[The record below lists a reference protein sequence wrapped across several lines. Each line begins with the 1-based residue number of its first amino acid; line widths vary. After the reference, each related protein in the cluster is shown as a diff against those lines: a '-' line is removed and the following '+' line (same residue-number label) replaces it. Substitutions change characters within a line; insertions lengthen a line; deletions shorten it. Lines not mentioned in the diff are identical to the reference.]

1 MFDIQGGKE
10 YFIAASDAF
19 SVLDISSVLVQK
31 KKKKSKPLKAVLCSL
46 PIFFNKKIK

>member
-31 KKKKSKPLKAVLCSL
+31 KKKSKPLKAVLCSL

>member
-31 KKKKSKPLKAVLCSL
+31 KKSKPLKAVLCSL